1 MHMHKIFCKRIIDD
15 QVIEIDID
23 TTSNRQTDY
32 MTLSWTSF
40 IDDKKIVK
48 EIEED
53 TVDTELEALR
63 HGYINATGKDV
74 PVRYKNNK
82 ERLENKIKEAF
93 TK

>member
-23 TTSNRQTDY
+23 NTSNRQTDY

-40 IDDKKIVK
+40 IDDKKIAK
-48 EIEED
+48 EVEED

-63 HGYINATGKDV
+63 HGYINATNKDV